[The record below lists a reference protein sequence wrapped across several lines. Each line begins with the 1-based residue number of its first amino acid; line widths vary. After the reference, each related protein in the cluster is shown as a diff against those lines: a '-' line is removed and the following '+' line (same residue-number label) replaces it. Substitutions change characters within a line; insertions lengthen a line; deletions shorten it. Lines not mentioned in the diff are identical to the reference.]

1 MPRIRK
7 HFGKDD
13 WNAGMVSS
21 VCLTGE
27 FPLIADRVW
36 TRTRHSWSCAAGGWV
51 YVLSPIHVC
60 DKHS

>member
-1 MPRIRK
+1 
-7 HFGKDD
+7 
-13 WNAGMVSS
+13 MVSS
-21 VCLTGE
+21 VCLMGE

-36 TRTRHSWSCAAGGWV
+36 TGTRHSWSCAAGGWV